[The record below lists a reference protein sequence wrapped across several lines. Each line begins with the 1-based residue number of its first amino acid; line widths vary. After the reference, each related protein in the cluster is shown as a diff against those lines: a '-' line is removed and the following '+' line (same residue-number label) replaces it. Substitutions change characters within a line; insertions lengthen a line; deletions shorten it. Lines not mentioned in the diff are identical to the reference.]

1 MRRML
6 KFFTFSLAGILALA
20 TAQAA
25 RAQGFGAGTD
35 PAPRVDVFGGYS
47 FMRSNI
53 VTTGSLF
60 SLNGGS
66 GSVAYN
72 LSNWLGIV
80 GDFGFYEQGNAA
92 RLGKSLT
99 LSSYQFGPHIS
110 IRAHSRLV
118 PFAQALLGAGHASG
132 TLYTTPLGIGQAPLG
147 ANSAFMFTVGGGLD
161 WKLSHTFGIRIVQT
175 EYTYSRFLN
184 GTGNDTR
191 QNNVRLSA
199 GILLSFG
206 RR

>member
-25 RAQGFGAGTD
+25 RAQGFGIRTD
-35 PAPRVDVFGGYS
+35 SAPRVDVFGGYS

-53 VTTGSLF
+53 VTTGTLF

-66 GSVAYN
+66 GSVVYN

-92 RLGKSLT
+92 GLGKSLT
-99 LSSYQFGPHIS
+99 LSSYQFGPRIS
-110 IRAHSRLV
+110 LRDHSLV
-118 PFAQALLGAGHASG
+118 PFGQVLLGGGHATGFVSTTRICSSFSRDPLIFRASPNSRPSVSGIPWPDSSKPCFYLGLPRHSG
-132 TLYTTPLGIGQAPLG
+132 T
-147 ANSAFMFTVGGGLD
+147 SHGGD
-161 WKLSHTFGIRIVQT
+161 LSG
-175 EYTYSRFLN
+175 SCC
-184 GTGNDTR
+184 
-191 QNNVRLSA
+191 
-199 GILLSFG
+199 
-206 RR
+206 